1 MYKQHQ
7 IKNKNLSKLCSFYI
21 THALN
26 LPHLHG
32 DNITAAEPERGC
44 AGMSLTC
51 NHATLSL
58 YRSPCFLWVSLDPSA
73 ALRTVFTCRSE
84 QSSSLFVLKTNFT
97 DTASVSPRGQMLLTW
112 NSSFKNSPLLSS
124 SISSSACVTPVLP
137 QWRKPLS
144 PLALRRSAACPF
156 KAWGIPA
163 VTAGCCPYLGSY
175 EASRRGESLAP
186 VSTNKARTGV
196 T

>member
-7 IKNKNLSKLCSFYI
+7 INKKNNLSKLCSFYI

-97 DTASVSPRGQMLLTW
+97 DTGHSLGLPARPNAPNLELQLQKQPAPLLLHLLLCLC
-112 NSSFKNSPLLSS
+112 NSCLAAVEETPLSS
-124 SISSSACVTPVLP
+124 SSTSLC
-137 QWRKPLS
+137 RLS
-144 PLALRRSAACPF
+144 F
-156 KAWGIPA
+156 
-163 VTAGCCPYLGSY
+163 
-175 EASRRGESLAP
+175 
-186 VSTNKARTGV
+186 
-196 T
+196 

>member
-1 MYKQHQ
+1 MPPSLFIALRVSSGCLSTLLQHCGLCLPAGLSRAAASLSSKQ
-7 IKNKNLSKLCSFYI
+7 
-21 THALN
+21 T
-26 LPHLHG
+26 
-32 DNITAAEPERGC
+32 
-44 AGMSLTC
+44 SLT
-51 NHATLSL
+51 
-58 YRSPCFLWVSLDPSA
+58 PV
-73 ALRTVFTCRSE
+73 
-84 QSSSLFVLKTNFT
+84 
-97 DTASVSPRGQMLLTW
+97 TASVSPRGQMLLTW
-112 NSSFKNSPLLSS
+112 SSSFKNSPLLSS